1 MKVSLRLNSGKV
13 LLQKMMYD
21 MNQYGAT
28 PRDRLDPR
36 LFDQP
41 AAATAAE
48 TMRRSA
54 PACGCDDGR
63 MMREETAPRLE
74 RMEETPCAPDASDLM
89 PAFAMVYSPQQSF
102 RNIYCEEDA
111 LMRGTIF
118 EELDKPFYGPACM
131 GGGCNG

>member
-41 AAATAAE
+41 A
-48 TMRRSA
+48 
-54 PACGCDDGR
+54 D
-63 MMREETAPRLE
+63 
-74 RMEETPCAPDASDLM
+74 DAS
-89 PAFAMVYSPQQSF
+89 V
-102 RNIYCEEDA
+102 R
-111 LMRGTIF
+111 
-118 EELDKPFYGPACM
+118 ACLRLQ
-131 GGGCNG
+131 